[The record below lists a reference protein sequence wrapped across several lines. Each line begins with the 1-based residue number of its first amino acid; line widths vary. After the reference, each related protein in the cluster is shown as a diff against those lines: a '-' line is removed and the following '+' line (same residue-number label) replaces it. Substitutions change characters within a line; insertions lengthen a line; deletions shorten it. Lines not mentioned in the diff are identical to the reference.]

1 MVATAFS
8 LLNSPAGSLILSRG
22 YIRQAISINIV
33 GNILYLL
40 ILFFTINKYTL
51 TSIGVSTLISN
62 LLGTILIINY
72 SHKYLSLPKEVK
84 NQIILSLIVLVS
96 FLIIIITYNIK

>member
-1 MVATAFS
+1 MVATAVS

-22 YIRQAISINIV
+22 YIKDAIGINIL

-40 ILFFTINKYTL
+40 ILYFTINKFTL
-51 TSIGVSTLISN
+51 LSIGFSTLCSN

-72 SHKYLSLPKEVK
+72 AYRKLSLPKEVK
-84 NQIILSLIVLVS
+84 NQINISLLLLCL
-96 FLIIIITYNIK
+96 FLITIVILNFK